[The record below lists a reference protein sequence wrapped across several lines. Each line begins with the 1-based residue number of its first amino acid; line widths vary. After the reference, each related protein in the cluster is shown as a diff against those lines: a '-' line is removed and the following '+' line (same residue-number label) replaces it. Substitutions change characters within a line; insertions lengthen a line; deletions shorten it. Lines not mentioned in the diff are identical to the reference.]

1 MIEQDYLFQVI
12 LNFAQS
18 LQAAQIYPDHH
29 KRFQV
34 PLSRLHARI
43 LRTTAAFGTLHIGII
58 GDQFIIDDTPYLD
71 MDKMFPRKLLRELHD
86 RGIEKISIRDGL
98 TYGELKQFIL
108 FLAAGKEQPQERK
121 WECISYGTIQTFE
134 GSAELS
140 GLAYSLPKNHIL
152 YGATNVLK
160 DVLTSLIK
168 GKGGSSVQDGRD
180 IVANVM
186 KGLHQDDFLISRLL
200 RLQSHDDYTVT
211 HSLNVCA
218 MVLAQAMRMHLP
230 DNTMHEMGLSAM
242 LHDVGKEMIPQEI
255 LQKPGKISAEEF
267 QRITDHPV
275 NGAILLR
282 KIDCGSELPMIVCFE
297 HHIKYNSTGYPKVS
311 YEGPLNIASYMTQI
325 ADVYDALRTNRPY
338 RRSLDVETALGI
350 MKDGRGTEFEP
361 ALFDNFMETLVLA
374 ESEGDG
380 PENSLDP
387 ATDDGVSVPSS
398 SPGAAI

>member
-1 MIEQDYLFQVI
+1 MIDQDYLFRVV
-12 LNFAQS
+12 LNLAQS
-18 LQAAQIYPDHH
+18 LQAAQIYPEHH

-43 LRTTAAFGTLHIGII
+43 ARMTAVLGTLHIGII
-58 GDQFIIDDTPYLD
+58 GDQFIVDDTPYLD
-71 MDKMFPRKLLRELHD
+71 MDKTFPRKLLRELHD

-108 FLAAGKEQPQERK
+108 FLSAGKEQPQERK

-134 GSAELS
+134 GSTDMS
-140 GLAYSLPKNHIL
+140 GLAYSLPRNHIL

-160 DVLTSLIK
+160 DVLASLTK
-168 GKGGSSVQDGRD
+168 GKGESSVRDGRD

-200 RLQSHDDYTVT
+200 RMQSHDDYTVT

-218 MVLAQAMRMHLP
+218 MVLAQAMRLGLP
-230 DNTMHEMGLSAM
+230 DNTVHEIGLAAM
-242 LHDVGKEMIPQEI
+242 LHDVGKELIPQEI
-255 LQKPGKISAEEF
+255 LQKPGKINDEEF
-267 QRITDHPV
+267 RRITDHPV
-275 NGAILLR
+275 SGATLMR
-282 KIDCGSELPMIVCFE
+282 KIDCGSELPMIVCYE
-297 HHIKYNSTGYPKVS
+297 HHIKYNGTGYPKVS

-338 RRSLDVETALGI
+338 RRSLDIETALGI

-361 ALFDNFMETLVLA
+361 ALFDNFLETLVLA
-374 ESEGDG
+374 EANEEGS
-380 PENSLDP
+380 ENS
-387 ATDDGVSVPSS
+387 AVV
-398 SPGAAI
+398 